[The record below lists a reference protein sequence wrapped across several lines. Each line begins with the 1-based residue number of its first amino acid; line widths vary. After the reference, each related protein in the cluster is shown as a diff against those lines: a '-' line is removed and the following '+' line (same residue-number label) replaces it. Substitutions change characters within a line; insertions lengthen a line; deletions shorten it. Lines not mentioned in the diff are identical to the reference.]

1 MEMSELKVMADL
13 RDQIKTVLIT
23 HQKAFPPKTRVALV
37 RAMNHAREVRD
48 LEQLLE
54 AMTFEVAAHKVGAVM
69 ELLEGR

>member
-13 RDQIKTVLIT
+13 RDQIKTTLIT

-37 RAMNHAREVRD
+37 RAMNHAGEVKD
-48 LEQLLE
+48 LEMLLE
-54 AMTFEVAAHKVGAVM
+54 AMTFEVATNKVGVVM